1 MSPYIFQELRFH
13 VFLKTQI
20 RPGTILSE
28 TVLSSLPNLPTLNGI
43 LLAFKK
49 VIYIRFHPD
58 NINRVNRDSCIEIP
72 GGSLLKRAGMQNRRW
87 NVGYGLKYN
96 LGIAVS

>member
-13 VFLKTQI
+13 IFLKTQI
-20 RPGTILSE
+20 RPGTILSG

-87 NVGYGLKYN
+87 NVGYGIKYN
-96 LGIAVS
+96 VGIA

>member
-1 MSPYIFQELRFH
+1 MSPYIFQELRFQ

-20 RPGTILSE
+20 RRGTILSG
-28 TVLSSLPNLPTLNGI
+28 TVLSFSTDLPNLTGI

-49 VIYIRFHPD
+49 VIYIRFHLD
-58 NINRVNRDSCIEIP
+58 NINRVNRDSCIGIP

-87 NVGYGLKYN
+87 NVGYGIKYN
-96 LGIAVS
+96 VGIA